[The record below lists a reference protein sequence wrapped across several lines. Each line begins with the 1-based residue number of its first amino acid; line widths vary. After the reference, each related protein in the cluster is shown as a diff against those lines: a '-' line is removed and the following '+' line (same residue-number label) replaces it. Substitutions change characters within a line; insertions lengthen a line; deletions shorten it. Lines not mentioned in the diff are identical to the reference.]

1 MGSCLVGYKQHKNFF
16 GWRRGIS
23 DKLSAL
29 ASYFNWFTFAR
40 LSLKRGFV
48 GEGERERE
56 GGRESRLV
64 GEEQGHMFFHCQRK
78 HGEGRTPR
86 KD

>member
-56 GGRESRLV
+56 REGIEASGGGTRPHVFSLSE
-64 GEEQGHMFFHCQRK
+64 K
-78 HGEGRTPR
+78 TW
-86 KD
+86 